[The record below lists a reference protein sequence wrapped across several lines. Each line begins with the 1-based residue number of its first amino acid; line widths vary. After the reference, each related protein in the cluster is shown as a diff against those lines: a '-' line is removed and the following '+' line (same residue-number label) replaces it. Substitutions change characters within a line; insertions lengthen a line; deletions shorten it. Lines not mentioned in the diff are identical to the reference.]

1 MKWSDRIN
9 YFLLSCLLVFLFG
22 AERAD
27 GSEIMVSAALSLKA
41 PFEEM
46 GRSFDAKTGTKVIF
60 NFGASGILQRQIEG
74 GAPADIFASASTKE
88 MDSLE
93 SGGFLI
99 IGTRSNF
106 AGNSIVLIV
115 PSQSR
120 LRIRSFEDL
129 RKKEIRRIAI
139 GNPASVPAGK
149 YAEEV
154 LKTSGLWE
162 TLKDRIVLCE
172 NVRQVMDY
180 TARNEVDAGIVFRTD
195 ASDSKDVEIISEAP
209 EQSHKPVRYVI
220 AAIKGS
226 GHDRLA
232 KEFISMI
239 LSGEGRKI
247 LKKYGF
253 RNTKSN

>member
-1 MKWSDRIN
+1 MKWSDRTIL
-9 YFLLSCLLVFLFG
+9 FLLGCLLVFLPG
-22 AERAD
+22 NGSAA
-27 GSEIMVSAALSLKA
+27 GSEILVSAALSLKA
-41 PFEEM
+41 PFEDM
-46 GRSFDAKTGTKVIF
+46 GRSFEGKTGTKVIF
-60 NFGASGILQRQIEG
+60 NFGASGMLQRQIEG
-74 GAPADIFASASTKE
+74 GAPSDIFASASPKE

-99 IGTRSNF
+99 KGTRSNF
-106 AGNSIVLIV
+106 AGNTIVLIV

-120 LRIRSFEDL
+120 LRTRSFDDL

-154 LKTSGLWE
+154 LKNSVLWE
-162 TLKDRIVLCE
+162 TLKDKIVLCE

-195 ASDSKDVEIISEAP
+195 ARNSRDIEIISEAP
-209 EQSHKPVRYVI
+209 DQSHKPVLYVI
-220 AAIKGS
+220 AAINGS
-226 GHDRLA
+226 GHEMLA
-232 KEFISMI
+232 KEFISM
-239 LSGEGRKI
+239 LLADEGRKI

-253 RNTKSN
+253 RNIKSN

>member
-1 MKWSDRIN
+1 VKWSDRII
-9 YFLLSCLLVFLFG
+9 FLLICLLVFLSG
-22 AERAD
+22 TQRAA

-46 GRSFDAKTGTKVIF
+46 GRLFEAKTGTKVIF

-74 GAPADIFASASTKE
+74 GAPSDIFASASSKE

-93 SGGFLI
+93 SRGFLI
-99 IGTRSNF
+99 KGTRSNF
-106 AGNSIVLIV
+106 AGNTLVLIV

-120 LRIRSFEDL
+120 LRIRSFDDL
-129 RKKEIRRIAI
+129 RKKEIRKIAT
-139 GNPASVPAGK
+139 GNPATVPAGK

-154 LKTSGLWE
+154 LKSSGLLE

-172 NVRQVMDY
+172 NVRQVMNY
-180 TARNEVDAGIVFRTD
+180 IARNEVDAGVVFRTD
-195 ASDSKDVEIISEAP
+195 VSAGKDVEIISEAS
-209 EQSHKPVRYVI
+209 EQSHKPVLYVI

-226 GHDRLA
+226 KHEVLA
-232 KEFISMI
+232 KEFIYLLMSD
-239 LSGEGRKI
+239 EGRNI

-253 RNTKSN
+253 RNLK

>member
-1 MKWSDRIN
+1 MKWSDRAIL
-9 YFLLSCLLVFLFG
+9 FSCLIVFFSG
-22 AERAD
+22 TQRAA
-27 GSEIMVSAALSLKA
+27 GSELMVSAALSLKA

-46 GRSFDAKTGTKVIF
+46 GRLFEAKTGTKVIF

-74 GAPADIFASASTKE
+74 GAPSDIFASASSKE

-93 SGGFLI
+93 SRGFLI
-99 IGTRSNF
+99 KGTRSNF
-106 AGNSIVLIV
+106 AGNTIMLIV
-115 PSQSR
+115 PSQSS

-139 GNPASVPAGK
+139 GNPATVPAGK

-154 LKTSGLWE
+154 LKSSGLWE

-180 TARNEVDAGIVFRTD
+180 TARNEVDAGMVFRTD
-195 ASDSKDVEIISEAP
+195 ASAGKDIEIISEAP
-209 EQSHKPVRYVI
+209 EQSHNPVLYVI
-220 AAIKGS
+220 AAIKGT
-226 GHDRLA
+226 GHDRPA
-232 KEFISMI
+232 KEFISLLM
-239 LSGEGRKI
+239 SDEGRKM

-253 RNTKSN
+253 RNLK

>member
-1 MKWSDRIN
+1 MKWSDRTIL
-9 YFLLSCLLVFLFG
+9 FLLGCLLVFFSG
-22 AERAD
+22 AQRAS
-27 GSEIMVSAALSLKA
+27 GSEITVSAALSLKA

-46 GRSFDAKTGTKVIF
+46 GRSFEAKTGTKVIF
-60 NFGASGILQRQIEG
+60 NFGASGMLQRQIEG
-74 GAPADIFASASTKE
+74 GAPSDVFASASPRE

-93 SGGFLI
+93 TGGFLI
-99 IGTRSNF
+99 KGTRSNF
-106 AGNSIVLIV
+106 AGNALVLIV

-120 LRIRSFEDL
+120 LRPRSFEDL
-129 RKKEIRRIAI
+129 SKKETRRIAI
-139 GNPASVPAGK
+139 GNPATVPAGK

-154 LKTSGLWE
+154 LKSSGLWE

-195 ASDSKDVEIISEAP
+195 AKAGKDVEIISEAP
-209 EQSHKPVRYVI
+209 QQSHKPVLYVI
-220 AAIKGS
+220 AAIKGP

-232 KEFISMI
+232 KEFISLLM
-239 LSGEGRKI
+239 SDEGRKI

-253 RNTKSN
+253 KTIK